1 MNKLAMAAL
10 FLAAASGAV
19 QAGGT
24 ASATMEVSFV
34 IRAACS
40 VQADGAAAPRVEC
53 SQGTGYQLL
62 RQVPPAADA
71 AAVEQASSAVQ
82 AGDTWQVVF

>member
-10 FLAAASGAV
+10 LLASACGVA
-19 QAGGT
+19 QAGGA
-24 ASATMEVSFV
+24 ASAAMEISFV
-34 IRAACS
+34 IRPACS
-40 VQADGAAAPRVEC
+40 VQADGGAAPRVEC

-62 RQVPPAADA
+62 RGGVPAAAAADA
-71 AAVEQASSAVQ
+71 APMATVQ